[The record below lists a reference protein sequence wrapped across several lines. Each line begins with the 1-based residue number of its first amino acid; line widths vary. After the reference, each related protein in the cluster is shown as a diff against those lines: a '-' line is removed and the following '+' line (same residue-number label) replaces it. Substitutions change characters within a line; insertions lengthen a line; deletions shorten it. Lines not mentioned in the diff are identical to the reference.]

1 MNKIYLA
8 FAALL
13 LFSCTASKHIPTLE
27 TFQDIEYRY
36 ETHKIEL
43 SDDLTLA
50 YVEEGEGDQVVIS
63 IHGLGS
69 YLPAWDKN
77 IGDLSD
83 KYRMIAIDLPGYG
96 KSSKGNYEY
105 SMTYYAAVVKE
116 FAEAKGFKKINIAG
130 HSMGGQIAL
139 VTALQYPELVD
150 KLILVA
156 PAGFEVFNKGEREW
170 FRNVMT
176 VDGVKLTT
184 VEQIRSN
191 LSYNF
196 YRMPADAEFMFTDR
210 VAMRKAAD
218 FDAYCYAV
226 AQSVRG
232 MVDQPVYDFLPEIK
246 HETLV
251 LFGEN
256 DNLIPNRF
264 LNGGKTEKYAKD
276 GSSRMPNAK
285 LVMLPKTGHFA
296 QYEQAERVNEEIR
309 AFLK

>member
-1 MNKIYLA
+1 MNKLFLA
-8 FAALL
+8 ISALF

-36 ETHKIEL
+36 ETHKIKLANDL
-43 SDDLTLA
+43 SLA
-50 YVEEGEGDQVVIS
+50 YVEEGKGDQVVIC

-77 IGDLSD
+77 IGALSD
-83 KYRMIAIDLPGYG
+83 DYRMIAIDLPGYG
-96 KSSKGNYEY
+96 KSSKGNYAF
-105 SMTYYAAVVKE
+105 SMTYYAEVIKE
-116 FAEAKGFKKINIAG
+116 FAEAKGFKKVTLAG
-130 HSMGGQIAL
+130 HSMGGQIAM
-139 VTALQYPELVD
+139 TAALLYPELVD

-176 VDGVKLTT
+176 LDGVKLTT
-184 VEQIRSN
+184 VEQIRTN
-191 LSYNF
+191 LAYNF
-196 YRMPADAEFMFTDR
+196 YRMPDDAEFMFTDR
-210 VAMRKAAD
+210 VAMRHASD

-226 AQSVRG
+226 AESVRG
-232 MVDQPVYDFLPEIK
+232 MVDQPVYNFLPEIQ

-264 LNGGKTEKYAKD
+264 LNGGKTEKYARD
-276 GSSRMPNAK
+276 GASRLPNAR
-285 LVMLPKTGHFA
+285 LVMLKKTGHFA
-296 QYEQAERVNEEIR
+296 QYESYERVNKEIR
-309 AFLK
+309 EFLK